1 VHLPSAEKLNELFKR
16 YDVRGT
22 VPDELSRDLV
32 YQIGRA
38 FVAQFE
44 LSQVVVGRDMRE
56 SGNDLAAGL
65 VAGVA
70 DQGADVTD
78 IGLVSTDGL
87 YFATGK
93 FGFDGG
99 VMITASHNPANYNG
113 LKFCRKDAA
122 ALSLDTGLA
131 DVRDRVIAGNIPQG
145 GRRGSITRRE
155 ILEDFA
161 QHCLSMIDRH
171 SIRPFKIA
179 VDAANGMAG
188 LTTPVVFK
196 ELPCEIIPLYFELDG
211 SFPNHPANP
220 MDPANK
226 VELQALV
233 RAHGCDLG
241 VTFDGDADRMFVV
254 DEKAGLVDGGIMTAL
269 IGLNALQRF
278 PGSKILYN
286 LICSRSVPE
295 AIIRAGGVPVR
306 SPVGHSIIKPI
317 MREQNIPFGG
327 EHSGH
332 YYFRENWFADSGMIA
347 LMHCLE
353 LLSRAQQTMSD
364 LIAPIDTRFRSGEI
378 NSNVADV
385 DQKLREIEAYYAAR
399 AGEIDHLDGITVQM
413 KDWWLN
419 VRPSNTE
426 PLLRL
431 NVEGDTVPLME
442 QHRDEALAIIADG
455 SSRKANV

>member
-1 VHLPSAEKLNELFKR
+1 MQTEAIADLFKR

-22 VPDELSRDLV
+22 VPDELSPELA

-44 LSQVVVGRDMRE
+44 LSHIVVGRDMRP
-56 SGNDLAAGL
+56 SGKDLYAAF
-65 VAGVA
+65 A
-70 DQGADVTD
+70 DGAAEQGADVTNV
-78 IGLVSTDGL
+78 GLVSTDEL

-113 LKFCRKDAA
+113 LKFCRKDAV

-131 DVRDRVIAGNIPQG
+131 DVRDRVIAGNLP
-145 GRRGSITRRE
+145 RSSHRGSIGERD
-155 ILEDFA
+155 ILADFA

-171 SIRPFKIA
+171 AVKPFKIA

-188 LTTPVVFK
+188 LTTPAVFK
-196 ELPCEIIPLYFELDG
+196 ELPCQIIPLFFELDG

-226 VELQALV
+226 IQLQAAV

-241 VTFDGDADRMFVV
+241 VTFDGDADRMFMV
-254 DEKAGLVDGGIMTAL
+254 DENAGLVDGGIMTAL

-278 PGSKILYN
+278 PHSKILYN

-295 AIIRAGGVPVR
+295 VIEKAGGVPVR

-353 LLSRAQQTMSD
+353 LLSRTSQSISQ

-378 NSNVADV
+378 NTSVSNVGETMDEVESYYRARGAD
-385 DQKLREIEAYYAAR
+385 
-399 AGEIDHLDGITVQM
+399 IDRLDGVTVQM
-413 KDWWLN
+413 SDWWLN

-431 NVEGDTVPLME
+431 NVEGDTILLMA
-442 QHRDEALAIIADG
+442 QHRDEALAIISGG
-455 SSRKANV
+455 SS

>member
-1 VHLPSAEKLNELFKR
+1 VQDLATTIFGLFKR
-16 YDVRGT
+16 YDIRGT
-22 VPDELSRDLV
+22 IPDELTRDFV
-32 YQIGRA
+32 YQVGRA
-38 FVAQFE
+38 FVAQFG
-44 LSQVVVGRDMRE
+44 LSHIVIGRDMRA
-56 SGNDLAAGL
+56 SGQGLFAALAEGA
-65 VAGVA
+65 V
-70 DQGADVTD
+70 DQGAQVTD
-78 IGLVSTDGL
+78 IGLVSTDAL

-93 FGFDGG
+93 FDFDGG

-113 LKFCRKDAA
+113 LKFCRKDAVA
-122 ALSLDTGLA
+122 VSLETGLA
-131 DVRDRVIAGNIPQG
+131 QMRDRIIAGNIP
-145 GRRGSITRRE
+145 RSDTRGSISQRD

-171 SIRPFKIA
+171 AIKPFKIA

-196 ELPCEIIPLYFELDG
+196 QLPCEIVPLYFELDG

-226 VELQALV
+226 VQLQAAVL
-233 RAHGCDLG
+233 AHHCDLG
-241 VTFDGDADRMFVV
+241 VTFDGDADRMFIV
-254 DEKAGLVDGGIMTAL
+254 DEKAGLIDGGIMTAL
-269 IGLNALQRF
+269 IGLNALKRF
-278 PGSKILYN
+278 PGAKILYN

-295 AIIRAGGVPVR
+295 VITRADGIPVR

-353 LLSRAQQTMSD
+353 LLSRTEQTVSE
-364 LIAPIDTRFRSGEI
+364 LISPIDTRFRSGEI
-378 NSNVADV
+378 NSTVSDA
-385 DQKLREIEAYYAAR
+385 QKALDEVEAFYAAR
-399 AGEIDHLDGITVQM
+399 GAGIDHLDGVTVEM
-413 KDWWLN
+413 ADWWLN

-431 NVEGDTVPLME
+431 NVEGDTRSLME
-442 QHRDEALAIIADG
+442 RHRDEALKIFALE
-455 SSRKANV
+455 V

>member
-1 VHLPSAEKLNELFKR
+1 MQDLATTIFGLFKR
-16 YDVRGT
+16 YDIRGT
-22 VPDELSRDLV
+22 VPDELTRDFV
-32 YQIGRA
+32 YQVGRA
-38 FVAQFE
+38 FVAQFG
-44 LSQVVVGRDMRE
+44 LSHIVVGRDMRE
-56 SGNDLAAGL
+56 SGQALFAALAQGA
-65 VAGVA
+65 V
-70 DQGADVTD
+70 DQGAHVTD
-78 IGLVSTDGL
+78 IGLVSTDAL

-93 FGFDGG
+93 FAFDGG

-113 LKFCRKDAA
+113 LKFCRKDAVA
-122 ALSLDTGLA
+122 VSLDTGLA
-131 DVRDRVIAGNIPQG
+131 EMRDRIIAGNIP
-145 GRRGSITRRE
+145 RSDTRGSISQQN

-161 QHCLSMIDRH
+161 QHCLSMIDRQG
-171 SIRPFKIA
+171 IKPFKIA

-196 ELPCEIIPLYFELDG
+196 QLPCEIVPLYFELDG

-226 VELQALV
+226 VQLQEAVL
-233 RAHGCDLG
+233 AHHCDLG
-241 VTFDGDADRMFVV
+241 VTFDGDADRMFIV
-254 DEKAGLVDGGIMTAL
+254 DEKAGLIDGGIMTAL
-269 IGLNALQRF
+269 IGLNALKRF
-278 PGSKILYN
+278 PGAKILYN

-295 AIIRAGGVPVR
+295 VITRAGGIPVR

-353 LLSRAQQTMSD
+353 LLSRSGQTVSE
-364 LIAPIDTRFRSGEI
+364 LISPIDTRFRSGEI
-378 NSNVADV
+378 NSQVSDTQKALQDV
-385 DQKLREIEAYYAAR
+385 EAFYTAQG
-399 AGEIDHLDGITVQM
+399 AGIDHLDGVTVEM
-413 KDWWLN
+413 ADWWLN

-431 NVEGDTVPLME
+431 NVEGDTRSLME
-442 QHRDEALAIIADG
+442 RHRDEAL
-455 SSRKANV
+455 KLFT

>member
-1 VHLPSAEKLNELFKR
+1 MQGIAADKIFDLFKR

-22 VPDELSRDLV
+22 VPDELSSDLV

-38 FVAQFE
+38 FVAQFAVSR
-44 LSQVVVGRDMRE
+44 LVVGRDMRH
-56 SGNDLAAGL
+56 SGEALCAALAEGA
-65 VAGVA
+65 AE
-70 DQGADVTD
+70 QGADVTD
-78 IGLVSTDGL
+78 IGLVSTDAL

-113 LKFCRKDAA
+113 LKFCRRDAV
-122 ALSLDTGLA
+122 ALSLESGLA
-131 DVRDRVIAGNIPQG
+131 DVRDRVVAGDIPRG
-145 GRRGSITRRE
+145 PRRGSIVRRD
-155 ILEDFA
+155 ILADFA
-161 QHCLSMIDRH
+161 EHCLSMIDRR
-171 SIRPFKIA
+171 SIKPFRIG

-188 LTTPVVFK
+188 LTTPAVFK
-196 ELPCEIIPLYFELDG
+196 QLPCEIIPLYFDLDG

-226 VELQALV
+226 VDLQEAV
-233 RAHGCDLG
+233 RAHACDLG
-241 VTFDGDADRMFVV
+241 VTFDGDADRMFIV
-254 DEKAGLVDGGIMTAL
+254 DEKAQLVDGGIMTAL

-278 PGSKILYN
+278 PHSKILYN

-295 AIIRAGGVPVR
+295 AIKKAGGIPVR

-317 MREQNIPFGG
+317 MRDQNIPFGG

-353 LLSRAQQTMSD
+353 LISRASHTVSE

-378 NSNVADV
+378 NSTVADV
-385 DQKLREIEAYYAAR
+385 NAKLREIEDFYSRQHAT
-399 AGEIDHLDGITVQM
+399 IDHLDGVTVEM
-413 KDWWLN
+413 PNWWLN

-431 NVEGDTVPLME
+431 NVEGDSKSLME
-442 QHRDEALAIIADG
+442 EHREEALAIITGKLPAERG
-455 SSRKANV
+455 